1 MEQQCPAGLAVSYR
15 RARPAGV
22 LICAPCHIDNRSA
35 FVWFHRQPVVRMNGK
50 HGLHVVLTCRTTSV
64 IRRGLVRI
72 DPRRRHAADYT
83 NQVAYQILRSHALP
97 YSFFIPWTAPGHT
110 ALACCCTRPN
120 TLLCTGPAMVETVV
134 SVADLHGVAVALAV
148 VPTPT
153 ATAPLPL
160 GIAVEPGHPAD
171 AADAVA

>member
-1 MEQQCPAGLAVSYR
+1 
-15 RARPAGV
+15 
-22 LICAPCHIDNRSA
+22 
-35 FVWFHRQPVVRMNGK
+35 
-50 HGLHVVLTCRTTSV
+50 
-64 IRRGLVRI
+64 
-72 DPRRRHAADYT
+72 
-83 NQVAYQILRSHALP
+83 
-97 YSFFIPWTAPGHT
+97 
-110 ALACCCTRPN
+110 
-120 TLLCTGPAMVETVV
+120 MVETVV